1 MIKLIKDG
9 GICSPKGFMAAGVH
23 CGIRK
28 NRTKKDLALVFSSF
42 PSTAAAIYT
51 TNLVKAAP
59 LLVTKKH
66 LKNGAARAIIINSG
80 IANACV
86 KDGIET
92 AFAMTKITANALGL
106 KKEEILVA
114 STGIIGQSLNLTPI
128 QNGMGQLVSEL
139 SENGGDNATE
149 AIMTTDTFP
158 KQVAAFF
165 ELNGKTI
172 TIGGMAKGS
181 GMINPNMATLLGF
194 LTTDAEIDAALL
206 SSSLKAVAQESFN
219 RISIDG
225 DTSTNDMVA
234 ILANGQSGV
243 KIESQS
249 ESYQKFTACLKEVC
263 VCLAKLLAKD
273 GEGAT
278 KLLEVCVRGAK
289 TEKDAI
295 KIADSVINSP
305 LVKTAMF
312 GKDANWGRILCAT
325 GYSKAKF
332 AVDKVDIVLK
342 SKDGEI
348 AVCKSGAGLPFCES
362 TAKEVLQSNEIII
375 DISLNQGNK
384 NATSWG
390 CDLSYDYVKINGDY
404 RT

>member
-42 PSTAAAIYT
+42 PSSAAAIYT

-66 LKNGAARAIIINSG
+66 LKNGTARAIIVNSG

-92 AFAMTKITANALGL
+92 ASAMTKITANALGL

-114 STGIIGQSLNLTPI
+114 STGVIGQSLNLTPI
-128 QNGMGQLVSEL
+128 KNGMGQLVSEL

-165 ELNGKTI
+165 ELNGKTV

-194 LTTDAEIDAALL
+194 LTTDAFIDAA
-206 SSSLKAVAQESFN
+206 
-219 RISIDG
+219 
-225 DTSTNDMVA
+225 
-234 ILANGQSGV
+234 
-243 KIESQS
+243 
-249 ESYQKFTACLKEVC
+249 
-263 VCLAKLLAKD
+263 
-273 GEGAT
+273 
-278 KLLEVCVRGAK
+278 
-289 TEKDAI
+289 
-295 KIADSVINSP
+295 
-305 LVKTAMF
+305 
-312 GKDANWGRILCAT
+312 
-325 GYSKAKF
+325 
-332 AVDKVDIVLK
+332 
-342 SKDGEI
+342 
-348 AVCKSGAGLPFCES
+348 
-362 TAKEVLQSNEIII
+362 
-375 DISLNQGNK
+375 
-384 NATSWG
+384 
-390 CDLSYDYVKINGDY
+390 
-404 RT
+404 